1 VGDDRWSA
9 FLDDIVRAFETGTF
23 LTAFEVPGKVGRLP
37 NALGG
42 DPGRQSLIAAP
53 AKGKKGLF
61 ELLQAKA
68 HFLML
73 PKQIVSIMNTTRVR
87 FLDTEPTPKGK
98 VDGETQYQE
107 SPRLAEIR
115 ILGAGDALAKAG
127 WDLGRAGTAPD
138 LHDSYDILHTLYHE
152 LTHAWLWLQEFY
164 AAELGD
170 LYKAGLADYKDAKGV
185 NGTTFTSARQAF
197 SEAAAYYV
205 GGRISRWCTALQELD
220 RVARNPMRFVGELD
234 YIAKSYDEFV
244 WSKGTVWTG
253 DESEDIESPAL
264 SDDLRDAIDE
274 KILER
279 RPLTKRFADTPLQ
292 DIRVA
297 LTPH

>member
-1 VGDDRWSA
+1 MDDDRWAA

-42 DPGRQSLIAAP
+42 DPDRQSLIAAP

-73 PKQIVSIMNTTRVR
+73 PKRIVAIMNTTRVR
-87 FLDTEPTPKGK
+87 FLDTAPSEGTEG
-98 VDGETQYQE
+98 DTQGQDY
-107 SPRLAEIR
+107 PRLAEIR

-138 LHDSYDILHTLYHE
+138 PHDSYNILDTLYHE

-164 AAELGD
+164 ATELGD
-170 LYKAGLADYKDAKGV
+170 LYKAGLKDYTGAKGV
-185 NGTTFTSARQAF
+185 GGTTFTEHKAF

-205 GGRISRWCTALQELD
+205 GGRIRRWCTALQELD
-220 RVARNPMRFVGELD
+220 RAARNPLRVAGELD
-234 YIAKSYDEFV
+234 YIVKSYDEFV
-244 WSKGTVWTG
+244 WSKGTVWLG
-253 DESEDIESPAL
+253 DKSEDIQSPAL
-264 SDDLRDAIDE
+264 SDELRDAIDE
-274 KILER
+274 KILEG

-292 DIRVA
+292 AIRVA
-297 LTPH
+297 LSPH